1 RNLLIVFLASGIWH
15 GAGWNFIIWG
25 ALHGLAILIHRVWKS
40 KGYKMP
46 ALLGWAI
53 TMFSVNIF
61 WVFFRAKDLAEASK
75 VLGAMIDVTSLSN
88 LITENYKTAITQNVV
103 GNKIGLICLVLSIFI
118 SFIFYSSH
126 EKNKNIKFD
135 LIQQIEIIFYLGVSI
150 MIILVLKVSNID
162 SSFLYFNF

>member
-1 RNLLIVFLASGIWH
+1 
-15 GAGWNFIIWG
+15 WNFIIWG

-75 VLGAMIDVTSLSN
+75 VLGAMIDYRTLGSFISVN
-88 LITENYKTAITQNVV
+88 YTEIANPYL
-103 GNKIGLICLVLSIFI
+103 GNKASLLLLVVSILISLFI
-118 SFIFYSSH
+118 KSSFDKS
-126 EKNKNIKFD
+126 KGMKFNN
-135 LIQQIEIIFYLGVSI
+135 LNCIEITIYFVGS
-150 MIILVLKVSNID
+150 VLLLKRVAT
-162 SSFLYFNF
+162 FLYFNF